1 MLDSVDVLSA
11 LHVVYTVYAVAI
23 ILLFGWLAF
32 KLTGGKP
39 KGLLSP
45 KMFYSYIALLV
56 FVGVTIH
63 ILTFN
68 TIPWVPS
75 DLKRGEIKPDQ
86 TFHIEVAN
94 HKFIL
99 PQDKLTIECGKT
111 VLFDIDSKDLTYGFG
126 LVRHDESLVFQ
137 IQVVPGSKNTL
148 LWQFHKNGT
157 YNIRSTEYSGPKGA
171 AMKVEGA
178 VEVVGCKDTDPRAS

>member
-1 MLDSVDVLSA
+1 MLDSADVLSA
-11 LHVVYTVYAVAI
+11 LHLVYTIYSVAI

-32 KLTGGKP
+32 KLTGGKA
-39 KGLLSP
+39 KGLLRP
-45 KMFYSYIALLV
+45 KLFYSYVALLV
-56 FVGVTIH
+56 FIGVTIH

-68 TIPWVPS
+68 TIPWVS
-75 DLKRGEIKPDQ
+75 NDLKRNEIKPEQ
-86 TFHIEVAN
+86 TFHIEVAD

-99 PQDKLTIECGKT
+99 PQKKLMIQCGKT
-111 VLFDIDSKDLTYGFG
+111 VLFDLDSKDLTYGFG

-171 AMKVEGA
+171 SMKVDGA